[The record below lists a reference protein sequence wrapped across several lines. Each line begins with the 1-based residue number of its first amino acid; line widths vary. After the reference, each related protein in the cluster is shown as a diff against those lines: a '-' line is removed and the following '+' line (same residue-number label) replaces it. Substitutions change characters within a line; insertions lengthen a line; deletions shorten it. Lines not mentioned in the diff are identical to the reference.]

1 MDTSTIIRKA
11 VTDGNYHRYD
21 APDGVRRSYSA
32 TPRRFA
38 TPSGTG
44 RPIRYGDRIFVR
56 VTRIQYG
63 VKTLAEFTMTEVNDL
78 SEIYG
83 ELRHYTR
90 GERGLTRLYIRN
102 VTRGWSL
109 EQPFMLYAE
118 RRASSPA
125 ASVTRP
131 DRQPGA
137 LREVPESIRL
147 LYGEH

>member
-1 MDTSTIIRKA
+1 
-11 VTDGNYHRYD
+11 
-21 APDGVRRSYSA
+21 
-32 TPRRFA
+32 
-38 TPSGTG
+38 
-44 RPIRYGDRIFVR
+44 
-56 VTRIQYG
+56 
-63 VKTLAEFTMTEVNDL
+63 MTEVNDL

-118 RRASSPA
+118 RRPSSPA